1 MLRKTLL
8 GLAVLVIV
16 FVIVV
21 ALQPADFRI
30 ERRATLNAP
39 ASVVF
44 TQVNDFHLWNAWSPW
59 AKIDPAMQQSFTG
72 AAAGK
77 GAVYSWN
84 GNKEVGEG
92 RMTILDSRPSELVR
106 INLEFI
112 APFKATNLTD
122 FTFKGSG
129 NQTEVVWAM
138 TGKND
143 FMLKAV
149 GLFMN
154 MDKTVGGDF
163 ERGLAQLKS
172 VAEGAA
178 KR

>member
-1 MLRKTLL
+1 MLRKIL
-8 GLAVLVIV
+8 GLLASVFVLLLLVI
-16 FVIVV
+16 
-21 ALQPADFRI
+21 ALQPDDFRI

-39 ASVVF
+39 AAAVF
-44 TQVNDFHLWNAWSPW
+44 PHVNDFHLWNTWSPW

-84 GNKEVGEG
+84 GNKDVGEG
-92 RMTILDSRPSELVR
+92 RMTILESRAPELVR

-112 APFKATNLTD
+112 APFKATNLTE
-122 FTFKGSG
+122 FNFKGSG
-129 NQTEVVWAM
+129 NQTEVTWSM
-138 TGKND
+138 SGHND